1 MDPGARRPP
10 AEFFGGMGGWG
21 CLPKA
26 AQRATRLGRRQ
37 AQTY

>member
-10 AEFFGGMGGWG
+10 AEFFGGVGGWG
-21 CLPKA
+21 CLPA